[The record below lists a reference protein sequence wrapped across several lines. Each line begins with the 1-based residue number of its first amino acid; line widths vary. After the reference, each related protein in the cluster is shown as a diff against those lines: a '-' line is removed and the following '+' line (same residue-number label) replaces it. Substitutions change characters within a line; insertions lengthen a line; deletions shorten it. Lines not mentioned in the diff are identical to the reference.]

1 MPYYANHRNANL
13 NNLYSRADINN
24 EELHAEKP
32 RLLNGV
38 IRGKDRAM
46 VGEERYSEYSHTSDD
61 YARGRKKDALLA
73 RYNRRH
79 DRPDTDYN
87 IYGDFATSVH
97 TNIEKDLGKHWT

>member
-1 MPYYANHRNANL
+1 MSYYANHRNTNR

-24 EELHAEKP
+24 EELHSEKP

-38 IRGKDRAM
+38 SRGKDRAM
-46 VGEERYSEYSHTSDD
+46 VGEERYSEYSHTSGD

-79 DRPDTDYN
+79 DRPATDYS

-97 TNIEKDLGKHWT
+97 INIQKELGKQCT